1 MSPEKYLT
9 DRQLDTRYGVGRA
22 TIWRWVDEWESD
34 RKGAAA

>member
-9 DRQLDTRYGVGRA
+9 DRQLATRYGVGRA
-22 TIWRWVDEWESD
+22 TIWRWAWESD